1 MTLLARRINL
11 PYTVALVAFGM
22 VAGALFSP
30 LRVQITPQ
38 LVLVVLLPALVF
50 EASYQIDFGKLRPS
64 LLGVSLLAGP
74 GVLVSAGLVAL
85 FLHLGAGLPPD
96 QAFVVGAMLAAT
108 DPAAVIATF
117 KRLASPRR
125 LATLVEAESLF
136 NDGTGIVAF
145 TIAVSFVTSA
155 TSPTPLETGLTF
167 VSVMAV
173 SAAIGAVTGWAASRI
188 LPNVGDH
195 LIEISLSVVLA
206 YGTYLAA
213 DAIHQ
218 SGVIATSVAGIVL
231 GNYGRR
237 LGLSQRTE
245 EALDTVWEFVAFLA
259 TAFVFLVVGF
269 SISLRSLADVAVPI
283 AWAVAATFAGRA
295 IIVYGF
301 LGSLRVLRRR
311 RSNGRRAEAPVTS
324 ESADDRGR
332 DEGDLPVGWLHV
344 IYWSG
349 LRGAVSTALA
359 LSLPTDL
366 PNRSMLQGITFGVVL
381 FTLLVQAT
389 TAELVVDRWGKKPSR
404 PSKARSKSKS
414 VAVGIGGRTCGRSGG
429 RTGGRAGSFGAG
441 WPMSESKQRWRIV
454 FARGDDARF
463 LSHLD
468 AIHLW
473 ERAFRR
479 GEIPV
484 ARSEGFSP
492 RPRLVFAAPL
502 PARDAGRARAGRPV
516 PGRTADPPRPPRS
529 PGRWDAARLSPH
541 RPPGRMGRRAGRGD
555 SARRGRLP
563 HDPARCGRGPAG
575 VRGREAPGRVDAAP

>member
-1 MTLLARRINL
+1 MNPTSLLSIATTANSLTNATAATATAADTGETTLELIRLFVLLVGAAALVTLLARRINL

-30 LRVQITPQ
+30 LRVEITPQ
-38 LVLVVLLPALVF
+38 LVLVVLLPALIF

-85 FLHLGAGLPPD
+85 FLHLGAGLPAD

-125 LATLVEAESLF
+125 LSTLVEAESLF

-145 TIAVSFVTSA
+145 TIAVGLVTSTTA
-155 TSPTPLETGLTF
+155 TSPLQTGVTF
-167 VSVMAV
+167 VSVVVV
-173 SAAIGAVTGWAASRI
+173 SAAIGAVTGWVASRI

-269 SISLRSLADVAVPI
+269 AISLRSLADVAVPI
-283 AWAVAATFAGRA
+283 AWAVAAVFAGRA

-301 LGSLRVLRRR
+301 LGALRLLRRR
-311 RSNGRRAEAPVTS
+311 RSNDRRGTADTPEL
-324 ESADDRGR
+324 ADDRRG

-359 LSLPTDL
+359 LSLPADL
-366 PNRSMLQGITFGVVL
+366 PNRAMLQGITFGVVL

-389 TAELVVDRWGKKPSR
+389 TAELVVDRWG
-404 PSKARSKSKS
+404 SK
-414 VAVGIGGRTCGRSGG
+414 
-429 RTGGRAGSFGAG
+429 
-441 WPMSESKQRWRIV
+441 
-454 FARGDDARF
+454 
-463 LSHLD
+463 
-468 AIHLW
+468 
-473 ERAFRR
+473 
-479 GEIPV
+479 
-484 ARSEGFSP
+484 
-492 RPRLVFAAPL
+492 
-502 PARDAGRARAGRPV
+502 
-516 PGRTADPPRPPRS
+516 PPRPSRS
-529 PGRWDAARLSPH
+529 RSRSKAKAKSKAAEPAVEPALEREPEPAVEMAVEMAVE
-541 RPPGRMGRRAGRGD
+541 RQPEPAAEPAAGQ
-555 SARRGRLP
+555 
-563 HDPARCGRGPAG
+563 
-575 VRGREAPGRVDAAP
+575 APSGQSSR

>member
-1 MTLLARRINL
+1 MNLTSLQSMATAATTAVNAISAPAAGADTGATTLELIRLFVLLVGVAALVTLLARRINL
-11 PYTVALVAFGM
+11 PYTVALVAFGI
-22 VAGALFSP
+22 VAGAVFSP
-30 LRVQITPQ
+30 LRVEITPQ
-38 LVLVVLLPALVF
+38 LVLVVLLPALIF

-96 QAFVVGAMLAAT
+96 EAFVVGAMLAAT

-125 LATLVEAESLF
+125 LSTLVEAESLF

-145 TIAVSFVTSA
+145 TIAVSFVTSS
-155 TSPTPLETGLTF
+155 TSPTPLDTGLTF
-167 VSVMAV
+167 VSVVAV
-173 SAAIGAVTGWAASRI
+173 SAAIGAVTGWAASRV

-213 DAIHQ
+213 DAVHQ

-237 LGLSQRTE
+237 LGLSERTE

-269 SISLRSLADVAVPI
+269 AISLRSLADVAVPI

-301 LGSLRVLRRR
+301 LGPLRLMRR
-311 RSNGRRAEAPVTS
+311 RSTSRRATAEVP

-359 LSLPTDL
+359 LSLPADL

-381 FTLLVQAT
+381 FTLLTQAT

-404 PSKARSKSKS
+404 PPKQKQKSKSKALTAEQ
-414 VAVGIGGRTCGRSGG
+414 AVEPTAEGAARVSAVEPTAEQAVEPT
-429 RTGGRAGSFGAG
+429 TGLAA
-441 WPMSESKQRWRIV
+441 E
-454 FARGDDARF
+454 
-463 LSHLD
+463 
-468 AIHLW
+468 
-473 ERAFRR
+473 
-479 GEIPV
+479 PV
-484 ARSEGFSP
+484 EPS
-492 RPRLVFAAPL
+492 
-502 PARDAGRARAGRPV
+502 AGRAASGQAGR
-516 PGRTADPPRPPRS
+516 
-529 PGRWDAARLSPH
+529 
-541 RPPGRMGRRAGRGD
+541 
-555 SARRGRLP
+555 
-563 HDPARCGRGPAG
+563 
-575 VRGREAPGRVDAAP
+575 

>member
-1 MTLLARRINL
+1 MILPSLQQIATLATSTTAANAAAATGAESGETTLELIRLFVLLVGVAALVTLLARRINL
-11 PYTVALVAFGM
+11 PYTVALVAFGI

-30 LRVQITPQ
+30 LRVEITPQ
-38 LVLVVLLPALVF
+38 LVLVVLLPALIF
-50 EASYQIDFGKLRPS
+50 EASYQIDFDKLRPS
-64 LLGVSLLAGP
+64 LVGVSLLAGP

-145 TIAVSFVTSA
+145 TIAVGYVAGATSA
-155 TSPTPLETGLTF
+155 TPLGTVVTF
-167 VSVMAV
+167 VSVVAV
-173 SAAIGAVTGWAASRI
+173 SAAIGAAAGWAASRI

-237 LGLSQRTE
+237 LGLSARTE

-259 TAFVFLVVGF
+259 TAFVFLLVGF
-269 SISLRSLADVAVPI
+269 AISLRSLVDVAVPI

-301 LGSLRVLRRR
+301 LGVLRLLRRR
-311 RSNGRRAEAPVTS
+311 RSNGRRGGPETPEPAAERMP
-324 ESADDRGR
+324 
-332 DEGDLPVGWLHV
+332 DEGDLPAGWLHV

-359 LSLPTDL
+359 LSLPADL

-389 TAELVVDRWGKKPSR
+389 TAELVVDRWGRK
-404 PSKARSKSKS
+404 
-414 VAVGIGGRTCGRSGG
+414 
-429 RTGGRAGSFGAG
+429 
-441 WPMSESKQRWRIV
+441 
-454 FARGDDARF
+454 
-463 LSHLD
+463 
-468 AIHLW
+468 
-473 ERAFRR
+473 
-479 GEIPV
+479 
-484 ARSEGFSP
+484 
-492 RPRLVFAAPL
+492 
-502 PARDAGRARAGRPV
+502 
-516 PGRTADPPRPPRS
+516 PPRPPRPPRAKS
-529 PGRWDAARLSPH
+529 KPKLKPKAAEPASVPAVD
-541 RPPGRMGRRAGRGD
+541 PSAVPAVEPAAVEAAVEPAAISESQAGR
-555 SARRGRLP
+555 
-563 HDPARCGRGPAG
+563 
-575 VRGREAPGRVDAAP
+575 

>member
-1 MTLLARRINL
+1 VNLTSLHQIATTATSLTATTAAAAPGADSGETTIELIRLFVVLVGAAALVTLLARRINL

-38 LVLVVLLPALVF
+38 LVLVVLLPALIF

-145 TIAVSFVTSA
+145 TIAVGLVTGA
-155 TSPTPLETGLTF
+155 TSSSPLETAMTF
-167 VSVMAV
+167 VSVVAA
-173 SAAIGAVTGWAASRI
+173 SAAIGAVAGWVASRI
-188 LPNVGDH
+188 IPNVGDH

-213 DAIHQ
+213 DALHQ

-231 GNYGRR
+231 GNYGRS

-269 SISLRSLADVAVPI
+269 AISLRSLADVAVPI
-283 AWAVAATFAGRA
+283 AWAVAATFVGRV

-301 LGSLRVLRRR
+301 LGALRLLRRR
-311 RSNGRRAEAPVTS
+311 RSHGRRGDAEMP
-324 ESADDRGR
+324 EPADDRMP
-332 DEGDLPVGWLHV
+332 DEGDLPAGWLHV

-359 LSLPTDL
+359 LSLPADL
-366 PNRSMLQGITFGVVL
+366 PNRSLLQGITFGVVL

-389 TAELVVDRWGKKPSR
+389 TAELVVDRWGRKQPRTPKAKSKPK
-404 PSKARSKSKS
+404 SKAAEPAVERAAEAAVEPS
-414 VAVGIGGRTCGRSGG
+414 VETLAVDPAVERP
-429 RTGGRAGSFGAG
+429 AV
-441 WPMSESKQRWRIV
+441 SESQ
-454 FARGDDARF
+454 
-463 LSHLD
+463 
-468 AIHLW
+468 
-473 ERAFRR
+473 
-479 GEIPV
+479 
-484 ARSEGFSP
+484 
-492 RPRLVFAAPL
+492 
-502 PARDAGRARAGRPV
+502 AGR
-516 PGRTADPPRPPRS
+516 
-529 PGRWDAARLSPH
+529 
-541 RPPGRMGRRAGRGD
+541 
-555 SARRGRLP
+555 
-563 HDPARCGRGPAG
+563 
-575 VRGREAPGRVDAAP
+575 

>member
-1 MTLLARRINL
+1 MNLTGLQSIATTATSVINTTAATAAGADTGETTLELIRLFVLLVGAAALVTLLARRINL

-30 LRVQITPQ
+30 LRVEITPQ
-38 LVLVVLLPALVF
+38 LVLVVLLPALIF

-85 FLHLGAGLPPD
+85 FLHLGAGLAPD

-145 TIAVSFVTSA
+145 TIAVSLVTSA

-167 VSVMAV
+167 VSVVAV

-269 SISLRSLADVAVPI
+269 AISLRSLADVAVPI

-301 LGSLRVLRRR
+301 LE
-311 RSNGRRAEAPVTS
+311 RSGCCA
-324 ESADDRGR
+324 G
-332 DEGDLPVGWLHV
+332 
-344 IYWSG
+344 
-349 LRGAVSTALA
+349 
-359 LSLPTDL
+359 
-366 PNRSMLQGITFGVVL
+366 
-381 FTLLVQAT
+381 
-389 TAELVVDRWGKKPSR
+389 
-404 PSKARSKSKS
+404 
-414 VAVGIGGRTCGRSGG
+414 GGRM
-429 RTGGRAGSFGAG
+429 AG
-441 WPMSESKQRWRIV
+441 
-454 FARGDDARF
+454 
-463 LSHLD
+463 
-468 AIHLW
+468 
-473 ERAFRR
+473 ER
-479 GEIPV
+479 
-484 ARSEGFSP
+484 
-492 RPRLVFAAPL
+492 RP
-502 PARDAGRARAGRPV
+502 
-516 PGRTADPPRPPRS
+516 
-529 PGRWDAARLSPH
+529 
-541 RPPGRMGRRAGRGD
+541 
-555 SARRGRLP
+555 
-563 HDPARCGRGPAG
+563 
-575 VRGREAPGRVDAAP
+575 

>member
-1 MTLLARRINL
+1 VNPTSLLSIATTANSLTNATAATATAADTGETTLELIRLFVLLVGAAALVTLLARRINL

-30 LRVQITPQ
+30 LRVEITPQ
-38 LVLVVLLPALVF
+38 LVLVVLLPALIF

-85 FLHLGAGLPPD
+85 FLHLGAGLPAD

-125 LATLVEAESLF
+125 LSTLVEAESLF

-145 TIAVSFVTSA
+145 TIAVGLVTSTTA
-155 TSPTPLETGLTF
+155 TSPLQTGVTF
-167 VSVMAV
+167 VSVVVV
-173 SAAIGAVTGWAASRI
+173 SAAIGAVTGWVASRI

-269 SISLRSLADVAVPI
+269 AISLRSLADVAVPI
-283 AWAVAATFAGRA
+283 AWAVAAVFAGRA

-301 LGSLRVLRRR
+301 LGALRLLRRR
-311 RSNGRRAEAPVTS
+311 RSNDRRGTADTPEL
-324 ESADDRGR
+324 ADDRRG

-359 LSLPTDL
+359 LSLPADL
-366 PNRSMLQGITFGVVL
+366 PNRAMLQGITFGVVL
-381 FTLLVQAT
+381 FTLLVQTT
-389 TAELVVDRWGKKPSR
+389 TAELVVDRWG
-404 PSKARSKSKS
+404 SK
-414 VAVGIGGRTCGRSGG
+414 
-429 RTGGRAGSFGAG
+429 
-441 WPMSESKQRWRIV
+441 
-454 FARGDDARF
+454 
-463 LSHLD
+463 
-468 AIHLW
+468 
-473 ERAFRR
+473 
-479 GEIPV
+479 
-484 ARSEGFSP
+484 
-492 RPRLVFAAPL
+492 
-502 PARDAGRARAGRPV
+502 
-516 PGRTADPPRPPRS
+516 PPRPSRS
-529 PGRWDAARLSPH
+529 RSRSKAKAKAKSKAAEPAVEPALEREPEPAVEMAVEMAVE
-541 RPPGRMGRRAGRGD
+541 RQPEPAAEPAAGQ
-555 SARRGRLP
+555 
-563 HDPARCGRGPAG
+563 
-575 VRGREAPGRVDAAP
+575 APSGQSSR